1 MVLGTVIGTEFVV
14 GHKHLANLS
23 VLHSSFLTS
32 GLQNFPSHSWGG
44 RRGIDKSQLR
54 MRKDSA
60 QSQVPVQEAGAAAT
74 VGGSSKPTAEWD
86 KAWVIFFPVCWHV
99 GGFFSFFS
107 SLLLSAVS
115 TEMWEFAN
123 LSQWKGEEKLI
134 SGVLVRD
141 QGSRKGHCNSGS
153 KKTRT
158 HSPMIS
164 LGRGRFSLSF
174 PLEAAGVPSRLC

>member
-1 MVLGTVIGTEFVV
+1 M
-14 GHKHLANLS
+14 
-23 VLHSSFLTS
+23 
-32 GLQNFPSHSWGG
+32 
-44 RRGIDKSQLR
+44 
-54 MRKDSA
+54 
-60 QSQVPVQEAGAAAT
+60 
-74 VGGSSKPTAEWD
+74 
-86 KAWVIFFPVCWHV
+86 

-164 LGRGRFSLSF
+164 LGRGRFSPFLSRLQGCLLASAKFLALKFIPPGDCKNLSSAFFFALQCQMSF
-174 PLEAAGVPSRLC
+174 PQGPGQTMDTPETLVPRDCSPSQYFLDWEWETEELCFFPTYTFKR